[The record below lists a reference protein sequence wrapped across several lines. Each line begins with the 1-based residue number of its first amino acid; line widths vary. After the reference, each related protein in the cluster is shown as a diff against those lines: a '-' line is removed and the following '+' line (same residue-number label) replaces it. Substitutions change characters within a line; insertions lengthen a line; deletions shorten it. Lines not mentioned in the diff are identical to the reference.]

1 MPEWASIELY
11 ERVGADVD
19 IYGIRMSRKKGA
31 AALNLE
37 KKIHNGAPMF
47 GAVYSLN
54 GQANL

>member
-37 KKIHNGAPMF
+37 KKNP
-47 GAVYSLN
+47 
-54 GQANL
+54 